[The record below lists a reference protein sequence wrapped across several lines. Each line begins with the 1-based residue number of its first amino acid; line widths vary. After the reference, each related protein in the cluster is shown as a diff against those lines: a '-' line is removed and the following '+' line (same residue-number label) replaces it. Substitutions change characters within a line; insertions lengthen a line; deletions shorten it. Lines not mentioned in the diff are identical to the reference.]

1 MKNTPLMEK
10 RNQLKQVMTDTFQ
23 NEIQSLNSQLQSI
36 LIDDMTTA
44 FLNRLNNASRYIKNI
59 SSKGSS

>member
-44 FLNRLNNASRYIKNI
+44 FLNRLSVMKKIQANQ
-59 SSKGSS
+59 

>member
-10 RNQLKQVMTDTFQ
+10 RNQLKKVMTDAFQ
-23 NEIQSLNSQLQSI
+23 KEVQSLNSQLQSI

-44 FLNRLNNASRYIKNI
+44 FLNRLNVMKKIQANQ
-59 SSKGSS
+59 

>member
-10 RNQLKQVMTDTFQ
+10 RNQLKKVMTDTFQ
-23 NEIQSLNSQLQSI
+23 KEVQSLNSQLQSI

-44 FLNRLNNASRYIKNI
+44 FLNRLNVMKKIQANQ
-59 SSKGSS
+59 

>member
-44 FLNRLNNASRYIKNI
+44 FLNRLNVMKKIQANQ
-59 SSKGSS
+59 